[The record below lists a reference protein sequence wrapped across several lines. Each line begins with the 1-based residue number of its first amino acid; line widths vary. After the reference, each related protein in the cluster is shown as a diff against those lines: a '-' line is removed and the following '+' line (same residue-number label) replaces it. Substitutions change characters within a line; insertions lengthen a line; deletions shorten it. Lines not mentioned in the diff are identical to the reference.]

1 MNVAPPPQFMLCI
14 ILCSFVLYSC
24 RLNVN
29 CVLII
34 ALFSFFDIY
43 NAIVYHQIII
53 FCNYIFSCILGKGI
67 LFTHEELVNGCY
79 ECVNKFS
86 MKGQS
91 QLHDSNGIDL
101 GYNIYDDNNKLNCI
115 DAQRVKWDFMFEKL
129 GLKEND
135 YVIDVGCGYGE
146 WLNYLKSRNI
156 NVCGVNMSAEQ
167 SKYIV
172 KKYKIEVIN
181 EDWKNIIMSGKYN
194 NYKSKYNAITFMD
207 TVEHYPSPF
216 YKCHKE
222 RQNNVYNEMF
232 KLASYLLQYDGKV
245 FLSTIHT
252 NDQKWTLYSYF
263 QMYVLDHTM
272 AGLYPTVSGDEL
284 SQNAKKN
291 GIHEVVRYDKTE
303 SYRYSAIKAEQSWQ
317 FTSIFYVA
325 TSLIRTYGV
334 INTFVLVF
342 DSILYDPAFLLRI
355 VSTLCNSWM
364 YWYGKYWNNPTFNEQ
379 LTLQNTFINVFM
391 ILYHKKI

>member
-1 MNVAPPPQFMLCI
+1 MTVLPMLCI
-14 ILCSFVLYSC
+14 LLCLYSR

-29 CVLII
+29 CILLLS
-34 ALFSFFDIY
+34 LFSNCEMC

-86 MKGQS
+86 LKSQT

-101 GYNIYDDNNKLNCI
+101 GYNMYDENHKLTCI
-115 DAQRVKWDFMFEKL
+115 DAQRVKWDFMFDKL
-129 GLKEND
+129 GLQEND

-156 NVCGVNMSAEQ
+156 HVCGVNMSIEQ

-172 KKYKIEVIN
+172 KKYNIEVIN
-181 EDWKNIIMSGKYN
+181 EDWKSIVVSGKYS

-207 TVEHYPSPF
+207 TVELYPSPF

-232 KLASYLLQYDGKV
+232 SLASYFLQEDGKV

-252 NDQKWTLYSYF
+252 NDKKWSLYSYF

-272 AGLYPTVSGDEL
+272 SGLYPTVSGNEL
-284 SQNAKKN
+284 TINAKKN
-291 GIHEVVRYDKTE
+291 GIREVVRYDKTE

-325 TSLIRTYGV
+325 TSLIHTYGL
-334 INTFVLVF
+334 IHTGLLVF

-364 YWYGKYWNNPTFNEQ
+364 YWYGKHWNNPTFNEQ
-379 LTLQNTFINVFM
+379 LTLQNTFVNVFM
-391 ILYHKKI
+391 ILYQKN